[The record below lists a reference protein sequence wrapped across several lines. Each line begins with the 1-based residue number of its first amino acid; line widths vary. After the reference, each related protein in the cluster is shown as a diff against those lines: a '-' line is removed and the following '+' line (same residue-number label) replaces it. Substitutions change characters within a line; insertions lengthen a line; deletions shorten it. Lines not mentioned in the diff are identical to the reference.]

1 MTDFVVT
8 AQVRAD
14 ARQFRSEL
22 QHAERSTKRL
32 GAAAGGVRPRL
43 KGVGGDAALA
53 ANRINQLSGNSTRLR
68 ASFGG
73 LRTAAAAL
81 GLGLIGKSIVR
92 ANADFQRLSAALET
106 VSGSSAAA
114 QRAMAWMD
122 EFSTETPFQLE
133 EIIDGYTK
141 LSARG
146 LTPTKRVMTSLGD
159 TASAMGKSLNQMIEA
174 VADATT
180 SEFERLKEFGIKAS
194 QQGEEVVFTYRGVST
209 EVKNTN
215 KAIQDYLVKLGET
228 HNLGAMIKQMD
239 TLGGAFSNLGVAT
252 SRWQRALGDAGFN
265 QALQATT
272 NRLGESMNASHGAAK
287 ALGGS
292 LATALGVASDAAWT
306 LGPWITRLTIAL
318 LAGRGAGLAAAAILS
333 RLTKLHGRYR
343 KALTKSTASQVIW
356 RRSLRLLGGPFGAII
371 TAVTGLWMLND
382 AIKGVGKVTE
392 KTEFDKITEGLGDIT
407 EKASEGREAIIAQA
421 RAMRE
426 TIIRDLKENYI
437 SQREL
442 TKEIEDNRATPLSF
456 LSTMMAGDDL
466 SMYGGAPQLA
476 QLNKLAKEQSEK
488 MKKLTHLTISL
499 SNANE
504 TEAKQ
509 TAEQQAEQS
518 KKAKELLA
526 DLAKRIDYQQR
537 LNAVLGDGAAA
548 QRRVE
553 AEIAAD
559 KLLAQLGDKATDR
572 QRQEARDQTTI
583 WYEVKSAAED
593 YQKRQ
598 EELQEL
604 AERHADT
611 TANIRSKLLSYSPV
625 YERLAADAY
634 AWRQEALAGLNATAA
649 GYDNLRGKVQQ
660 VYGHQLADARQK
672 DLASSLAWQDGITRG
687 LQAVSAEAKDMATQ
701 SERGVTKLASGMEDA
716 FADIVTGAKTGSD
729 AFRSFA
735 DSVIRDLARMTFRE
749 QVTGK
754 LSGILG
760 SAISGMFG
768 GSPEVG
774 TPEWH
779 QRRLNAAK
787 GRAFSRGGEEVT
799 RLASGGIVNAP
810 TFFRHARGV
819 GLMGEAGPEAVLP
832 LTRLPGGRLGVQ
844 SKGGG
849 ITMPPVTINI
859 NNHIHVHNSGGEAV
873 EELIERKIAEK
884 IPYIIK
890 KAVEVTFAKIINEA
904 NKGGNFSRIIG
915 RRR

>member
-68 ASFGG
+68 ASLGG

-272 NRLGESMNASHGAAK
+272 NRLSESMNASHGAAK

-306 LGPWITRLTIAL
+306 LGPWITKLTIAL
-318 LAGRGAGLAAAAILS
+318 LAGRGAGLAYAAILS

-343 KALTKSTASQVIW
+343 KALQASTAAQIIW
-356 RRSLRLLGGPFGAII
+356 RRSLMLVGGPVGAAATAAI
-371 TAVTGLWMLND
+371 TIGMLISALKGLRKVSENND
-382 AIKGVGKVTE
+382 
-392 KTEFDKITEGLGDIT
+392 FDKTIEGLRGIAEGAT
-407 EKASEGREAIIAQA
+407 EGREAIIAEA
-421 RAMRE
+421 RAKKDAITKELEESFKEQVRLRE
-426 TIIRDLKENYI
+426 EFKENPY
-437 SQREL
+437 L
-442 TKEIEDNRATPLSF
+442 
-456 LSTMMAGDDL
+456 
-466 SMYGGAPQLA
+466 YGGSPQLDRHSKLIREEA
-476 QLNKLAKEQSEK
+476 ENMNKLAE
-488 MKKLTHLTISL
+488 LTFAFS
-499 SNANE
+499 SVKNADAE
-504 TEAKQ
+504 Q

-832 LTRLPGGRLGVQ
+832 LTRLPGGKLGVQ

>member
-209 EVKNTN
+209 EVENTN

-272 NRLGESMNASHGAAK
+272 NRLSDTMNASHGAAK

-306 LGPWITRLTIAL
+306 LGPWITKLTIAL
-318 LAGRGAGLAAAAILS
+318 LAGRGAALAHGMAISRLKAAHVAYKKAVVGSTAAQVIFNRTLTLIGSPFGLAFTAAASL
-333 RLTKLHGRYR
+333 LLLYDATKR
-343 KALTKSTASQVIW
+343 
-356 RRSLRLLGGPFGAII
+356 
-371 TAVTGLWMLND
+371 
-382 AIKGVGKVTE
+382 VGKVTQE
-392 KTEFDKITEGLGDIT
+392 TNFDKTIEGLRGIAEGAT
-407 EKASEGREAIIAQA
+407 EGREAIIAEA
-421 RAMRE
+421 RAEKVAITKELEESFKEQVRLRE
-426 TIIRDLKENYI
+426 EFKENPY
-437 SQREL
+437 L
-442 TKEIEDNRATPLSF
+442 
-456 LSTMMAGDDL
+456 
-466 SMYGGAPQLA
+466 YGGSPQLYRHSKLIREEA
-476 QLNKLAKEQSEK
+476 ENMNKLADLTFGFSSV
-488 MKKLTHLTISL
+488 KK
-499 SNANE
+499 ADAE
-504 TEAKQ
+504 Q

-518 KKAKELLA
+518 KKAKGLLA

-583 WYEVKSAAED
+583 WYGVKSAAED

-832 LTRLPGGRLGVQ
+832 LTRLPGGKLGVQ
-844 SKGGG
+844 SKGGAANVNVN
-849 ITMPPVTINI
+849 ISMPPINITIN
-859 NNHIHVHNSGGEAV
+859 NSSDGQNVKEQVEATLRQHLPQILKRAV
-873 EELIERKIAEK
+873 DLSIQKVIEL
-884 IPYIIK
+884 
-890 KAVEVTFAKIINEA
+890 A